1 MNRWLKLLLTLVPL
15 FVGMLSLLVTHD
27 ERMVAILMVAV
38 IGATFWIQY
47 EPREWIV
54 LVVGIGMGLV
64 LEVGGDL
71 VYQLQHWQSG
81 MLWGIPLWLPLFW
94 GYGFVIIRRAGAV
107 IVEK

>member
-1 MNRWLKLLLTLVPL
+1 MNRVLKLLLTLLPL
-15 FVGMLSLLVTHD
+15 LVGMLSLLVTRD
-27 ERMVAILMVAV
+27 ERMIAILMVAV

-54 LVVGIGMGLV
+54 LVVGIIVGLV

-71 VYQLQHWQSG
+71 VYQMQYWESG

-94 GYGFVIIRRAGAV
+94 GYAFVMIRRAGNLMC
-107 IVEK
+107 EK